1 MGKYHK
7 IILNEGKLQG
17 NELVTESVLHEHK
30 TKLYKNLMDKNVE
43 GITEVLLS
51 LRVNALQI
59 APELRKNLV
68 YELIRNDL
76 FNYENN
82 EYKLLIDLLSIQN
95 DKLQTAL
102 ISIISVVASTL
113 KGVDYLTQDSEKQ
126 ILRILL
132 KVPLL
137 NYKTNISYRG

>member
-1 MGKYHK
+1 M
-7 IILNEGKLQG
+7 
-17 NELVTESVLHEHK
+17 
-30 TKLYKNLMDKNVE
+30 
-43 GITEVLLS
+43 
-51 LRVNALQI
+51 
-59 APELRKNLV
+59 V

-82 EYKLLIDLLSIQN
+82 EYKLLIDLLSIEN

-113 KGVDYLTQDSEKQ
+113 KGVDYLTQDGENT

-132 KVPLL
+132 KVYTIFPYFPLI
-137 NYKTNISYRG
+137 TNIYCRD

>member
-1 MGKYHK
+1 M
-7 IILNEGKLQG
+7 
-17 NELVTESVLHEHK
+17 
-30 TKLYKNLMDKNVE
+30 
-43 GITEVLLS
+43 
-51 LRVNALQI
+51 
-59 APELRKNLV
+59 V

-82 EYKLLIDLLSIQN
+82 EYKLLIDLLSIEN

-113 KGVDYLTQDSEKQ
+113 KGVDYLTQDGENT

-132 KVPLL
+132 KVYTIFPEIPPI
-137 NYKTNISYRG
+137 TARVEIEEVAR